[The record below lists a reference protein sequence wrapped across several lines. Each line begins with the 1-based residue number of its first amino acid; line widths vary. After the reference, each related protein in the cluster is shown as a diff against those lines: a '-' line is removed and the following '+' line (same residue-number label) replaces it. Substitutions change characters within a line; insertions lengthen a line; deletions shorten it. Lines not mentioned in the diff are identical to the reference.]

1 MAVNLRSEATS
12 SMGFDNAE
20 QQKDEPLIS
29 LAGSNYSKDSLV
41 AEHFHMACIVKLLN
55 DIYHML
61 RITTAI
67 TVSLTFSWN
76 P

>member
-12 SMGFDNAE
+12 SMDFDNAV
-20 QQKDEPLIS
+20 QQKDVPLIN
-29 LAGSNYSKDSLV
+29 LEGSNYSKDSLI
-41 AEHFHMACIVKLLN
+41 ADHIHMACIVKLLN